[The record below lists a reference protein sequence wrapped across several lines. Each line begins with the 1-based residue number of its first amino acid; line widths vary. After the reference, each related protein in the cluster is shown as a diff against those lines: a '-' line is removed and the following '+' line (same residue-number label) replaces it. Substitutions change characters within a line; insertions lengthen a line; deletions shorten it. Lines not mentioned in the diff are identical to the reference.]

1 MNHPASTTRLLSL
14 FTLHVSL
21 FTVAALAAT
30 PISPGNVFRAGAT
43 AALSIRNGDNTWCVL
58 DAAAAPE
65 SEVVV
70 ASGSASGSILRI
82 PHQTL
87 GGKLGAYVLR
97 SWQMGGSATNETRF
111 AFIPPGDVRPA
122 PWVGTQF
129 HYRRD
134 TWGGGDERLLPQP
147 HRGTIHHHPGQP
159 DSPVSGRDTTLARTA
174 ALRTR
179 YLHRHRAR

>member
-134 TWGGGDERLLPQP
+134 TWGGGDERLLDLAAEA
-147 HRGTIHHHPGQP
+147 GIGI
-159 DSPVSGRDTTLARTA
+159 VRD
-174 ALRTR
+174 
-179 YLHRHRAR
+179 